1 MKMRFKKNKIS
12 AWVFTALFAASCAIQ
27 TAPAFAAPNRGAGS
41 AAAAAV
47 QAPATVQAPERLP
60 SEYSYPVAFGASVWE
75 NSYFSIDGEHLYDKM
90 SVPANNEGIFT
101 IEKGMTVY
109 IPFTYLPADSAVT
122 GDLVQVTLELSQ
134 EAAVNVNTLRYELT
148 AKRTVSRT
156 DRTAEA
162 YLIEWHPDIKSQMIP
177 LTVRARV
184 HIKGSIAGP
193 GGSQALETDGSI
205 ELRFKASKDPEE
217 TEGTEETKES
227 DTSQTQETTIPGG
240 HESNETE
247 SDETGE
253 SETGDIPPESETNDT
268 GAPGD
273 DEPDT
278 NEPDTT
284 DPDINEPD
292 TTEPGNENPDDKNPD
307 GQIGDGSMGPVTDSP
322 VTWGGGSGGGGSSG
336 GESPTAPAKLRILDC
351 TVDSEEIHPGD
362 VVNIKVT
369 LKNSSS
375 QTAVKDIRIVYESAT
390 GELLPV
396 NATNSIYVDSM
407 SAGGTYTIEFP
418 IEVGYTLTS
427 DSQKMTLTMEF
438 TDKDAASLTSTENIF
453 LKITPSF
460 ALKVDQPSMAASVE
474 SGSSQDITVNVYNTG
489 GSVVKNVICSLT
501 MDGVTAAGSA
511 FGGDVAAGESA
522 SIVLHTLVGKL
533 SGSSAEG
540 TGGGSGSSAGGT
552 DGGSGSSAGGTDGGS
567 GSSAEGTGG
576 GSGSSTAS
584 TGGSSGNG
592 YGQTTGTVLVQYEDE
607 EGNEYSE
614 QVLVTTQIVPPEGE
628 AIEEKNVEKSS
639 QWWVSIVCGLV
650 AIQIVIFILIGVHRR
665 RNI

>member
-1 MKMRFKKNKIS
+1 MKMRFKKNKI
-12 AWVFTALFAASCAIQ
+12 AARVFTALFAASCAIQ
-27 TAPAFAAPNRGAGS
+27 TAPAFAAPNREAGS

-60 SEYSYPVAFGASVWE
+60 SEYSYPVAFGVSVWE
-75 NSYFSIDGEHLYDKM
+75 NLYFSIDGEHLYDKM
-90 SVPANNEGIFT
+90 SVPANNEGTFT

-109 IPFTYLPADSAVT
+109 VPFSYLPADSAVT

-162 YLIEWHPDIKSQMIP
+162 YLIEWHPDIKSQTIP

-184 HIKGSIAGP
+184 HIKGSIAGS

-217 TEGTEETKES
+217 TEGTEETKE
-227 DTSQTQETTIPGG
+227 TEETTESGTG
-240 HESNETE
+240 ETEETSASGEDESNETE
-247 SDETGE
+247 SGETGE
-253 SETGDIPPESETNDT
+253 SETGDIPPESETDDT

-284 DPDINEPD
+284 
-292 TTEPGNENPDDKNPD
+292 EPGNENPDDGNPD
-307 GQIGDGSMGPVTDSP
+307 GQIGDGSMSPVTDSP
-322 VTWGGGSGGGGSSG
+322 VTWGDGSGGGSSG

-418 IEVGYTLTS
+418 VEVGYTLTS
-427 DSQKMTLTMEF
+427 DSQKITLTMEF

-533 SGSSAEG
+533 SGSS
-540 TGGGSGSSAGGT
+540 
-552 DGGSGSSAGGTDGGS
+552 
-567 GSSAEGTGG
+567 SAEGTGG
-576 GSGSSTAS
+576 GSGSGTAS

-639 QWWVSIVCGLV
+639 QWWISIVCGLV

>member
-12 AWVFTALFAASCAIQ
+12 AWVFTALFAASCVIQ

-75 NSYFSIDGEHLYDKM
+75 NSYFFIDGEHLYDKM
-90 SVPANNEGIFT
+90 SVPANDEGIFT
-101 IEKGMTVY
+101 MEKGMTVY

-162 YLIEWHPDIKSQMIP
+162 YLIEWHPDIKGQTIP

-217 TEGTEETKES
+217 TEDTEETKE
-227 DTSQTQETTIPGG
+227 TEETTESGTG
-240 HESNETE
+240 ETEETSASGEDESNETE
-247 SDETGE
+247 SGESGE
-253 SETGDIPPESETNDT
+253 SETGDIPPESETDDT

-284 DPDINEPD
+284 DPDTNEQD

-307 GQIGDGSMGPVTDSP
+307 GQIGDGSMSPVTDSP
-322 VTWGGGSGGGGSSG
+322 VTWGDGSG
-336 GESPTAPAKLRILDC
+336 GESPTAPAKLRILGC

-418 IEVGYTLTS
+418 VEVGYTLTS

-533 SGSSAEG
+533 SGSS
-540 TGGGSGSSAGGT
+540 
-552 DGGSGSSAGGTDGGS
+552 
-567 GSSAEGTGG
+567 SAEGTDGA
-576 GSGSSTAS
+576 SGSSTAS
-584 TGGSSGNG
+584 TGGTSGNG

-639 QWWVSIVCGLV
+639 QWWISIVCGLV